1 MKDTTVTKFDSI
13 KKDLTGKKILVA
25 FSGGVDST
33 VLASI
38 VSEVASS
45 VTLLII
51 SSPTVPESEL
61 VSAKE
66 IAKELGLKLIVKEF
80 NWLDEESLATN
91 QIDRCFRCKQI
102 LQRVG

>member
-38 VSEVASS
+38 VSEVA
-45 VTLLII
+45 
-51 SSPTVPESEL
+51 
-61 VSAKE
+61 
-66 IAKELGLKLIVKEF
+66 
-80 NWLDEESLATN
+80 
-91 QIDRCFRCKQI
+91 
-102 LQRVG
+102 